1 MPSRTTVAST
11 ELEALQALVKNLREK
26 RGVYSTYRL
35 MDEAADMLEA
45 LKSEIESKRA
55 EIERLREALSAAR
68 AEVKA
73 KDDGN
78 KVLAE
83 ALLRQAKA
91 IDELRAE
98 NERLKDDEWDIAG
111 QVAELITMRQRNE
124 ELTTLLRDCKARIYA
139 PWLIDRIDAALQEPR
154 K

>member
-55 EIERLREALSAAR
+55 EIKRLREALSAAR

-124 ELTTLLRDCKARIYA
+124 ELTTLLRDCKPRIYA